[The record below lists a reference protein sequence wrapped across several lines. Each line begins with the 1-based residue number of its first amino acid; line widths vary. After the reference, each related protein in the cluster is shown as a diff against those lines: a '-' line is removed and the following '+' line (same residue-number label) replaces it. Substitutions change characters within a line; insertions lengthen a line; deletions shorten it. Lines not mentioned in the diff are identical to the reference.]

1 MERKY
6 RLTSLTIDQ
15 RACPITAG
23 ILSIRRDLR
32 GRASWDVVIR
42 LEAAD
47 VRVPSDRPLAVEMT
61 TEIGVF
67 SGVATVARIIRT
79 TMDDRASSRLELDGA
94 GPLTPPEGRSDFGLP
109 VPRP

>member
-6 RLTSLTIDQ
+6 RLTSLKIDQ

-32 GRASWDVVIR
+32 GRGSWDVAVR
-42 LEAAD
+42 LDAAD
-47 VRVPSDRPLAVEMT
+47 VRVPPDRPMTIEMT

-67 SGVATVARIIRT
+67 SGVAAVARITRT

-94 GPLTPPEGRSDFGLP
+94 GPLTPPGGS
-109 VPRP
+109 